1 MDLKDQKD
9 PSAYSG
15 QHFTTW
21 SEDFIT
27 HLTMRDRRWEP
38 LLKGIQKRSQK
49 PVSEMDGPT
58 LMKEASISS
67 NEILQT
73 FQSQLYVYLKRF
85 TGGDP
90 LSYVL
95 ANGQESA
102 FEAWRRICD

>member
-1 MDLKDQKD
+1 
-9 PSAYSG
+9 
-15 QHFTTW
+15 
-21 SEDFIT
+21 
-27 HLTMRDRRWEP
+27 MRDRRWEP

-73 FQSQLYVYLKRF
+73 FKSQLYVYLKRF

-102 FEAWRRICD
+102 FEAGVVCAIRRIHAEIGACAMNAVRSGTRSRSR